1 MPPNK
6 WTAVVSLALLLVGC
20 RVQPAQHAPPGTA
33 VPAPPTPPRGAPV
46 YRIDAARSELRVLVF
61 RAGPMARLGHDHVI
75 RSRQLSGWV
84 NLGGGSSTASFRL
97 EIPADGFA
105 VDDWQDRSA
114 EGADFAEPVSEDA
127 KQGTRHNMLGSAL
140 LDAER
145 HPLIV
150 VQSIGIEG
158 SEPALTATV
167 SIAIA
172 GHEAQ
177 QRIPIVLARSGVQLD
192 ASADFR
198 LLQSSLGLTPFSIMM
213 GALQVQDEMRVKI
226 KVVARPASGEV
237 DTRGVEPRGAG
248 QGRDDDRRPL
258 GRDE

>member
-6 WTAVVSLALLLVGC
+6 WTAAISLALLLVGC
-20 RVQPAQHAPPGTA
+20 RVQPVQHAPPGTG
-33 VPAPPTPPRGAPV
+33 VPPPPTGAAV

-75 RSRQLSGWV
+75 RSRQLAGWIH
-84 NLGGGSSTASFRL
+84 LSDGSSTASFRL
-97 EIPADGFA
+97 EIPSDGFA

-145 HPLIV
+145 HSLII

-167 SIAIA
+167 SIAVA
-172 GHEAQ
+172 GHETQ
-177 QRIPIVLARSGVQLD
+177 QRIPFVLVRSATQLD

-198 LLQSSLGLTPFSIMM
+198 LMQSSLGLTPFSIMM

-226 KVVARPASGEV
+226 KVVALPASSEV
-237 DTRGVEPRGAG
+237 DPRGVEPRGAG
-248 QGRDDDRRPL
+248 QGRNDDRSPL
-258 GRDE
+258 GREE